1 MGNIYDELK
10 QDQLKEALNK
20 ILKEYDVMKHQIRR
34 ISVLINR
41 IDNAGLHA
49 TADKL
54 REALAGD
61 LNG

>member
-10 QDQLKEALNK
+10 QDELINALNE
-20 ILKEYDVMKHQIRR
+20 ILKEYDVMKHQLRR

-61 LNG
+61 L